1 MTEPRAGA
9 SAGWRVV
16 VALSIG
22 YIGLYLCRKNL
33 SVAIPLLQTEFHAS
47 KEEVGAVA
55 SAGTLAYA
63 IGKVVNGAI
72 VDRIGGRIGFIGS
85 LLLVALFGAAG
96 AFSPTLGVLSIV
108 YGLNRFAGAGGWPA
122 MVKLVPS
129 WFGVTRS
136 ATVFALMSLSYVLGG
151 VAAVLFARQVV
162 ASVGGWRAVMGVPA
176 IALLVITVVT
186 SFWVRAGNIRED
198 PSSDVSS
205 VEKSRWRDVKDL
217 LKQPR
222 FLLACA
228 VSFDVTL
235 MRESLNVW
243 AVDFLTVAQGKNA
256 SVASAALHSVGFD
269 LAGAVAIIVNGVL
282 YDRVDPRR
290 RGVLMAANLILLAA
304 ALFIL
309 PLAGEKSLLLSAAL
323 IGLVGL
329 LVYGPYSLLSGVI
342 AVETGGHRTAATAS
356 GVIDAIGYFAAIL
369 AGVALGRLIDIGG
382 YSLGFRALAGITL
395 LATVLAL
402 GLRGG
407 TDSRLPRSS

>member
-1 MTEPRAGA
+1 MG
-9 SAGWRVV
+9 SGGWRVV
-16 VALSIG
+16 AALSIG
-22 YIGLYLCRKNL
+22 YIGVYLCRKNL
-33 SVAIPLLQTEFHAS
+33 SVAIPLLQTSFDAS
-47 KEEVGAVA
+47 KEEVGAIA

-63 IGKVVNGAI
+63 VGKIVNGAI
-72 VDRIGGRIGFIGS
+72 VDRTGGRMGFIGS
-85 LLLVALFGAAG
+85 MSLVALFGAAG
-96 AFSPTLGVLSIV
+96 AFSPTLGMLAIV
-108 YGLNRFAGAGGWPA
+108 YALNRFAGAGGWPA

-136 ATVFALMSLSYVLGG
+136 ATVFAVMSLSYVLGG

-162 ASVGGWRAVMGVPA
+162 AGGGGWRAVMGIPA
-176 IALLVITVVT
+176 IALVVIIILT
-186 SFWVRAGNIRED
+186 SYFVRSGDVRELPAGD
-198 PSSDVSS
+198 GAPV
-205 VEKSRWRDVKDL
+205 KTSRWLDMKAL

-269 LAGAVAIIVNGVL
+269 LAGAVAILVNGVL
-282 YDRVDPRR
+282 YDRVNPRH
-290 RGVLMAANLILLAA
+290 RGYLMAGNLALLAL
-304 ALFIL
+304 ALFAL

-329 LVYGPYSLLSGVI
+329 LVYGPFSLLSGVI
-342 AVETGGHRTAATAS
+342 AVETGGHRSAATAS
-356 GVIDAIGYFAAIL
+356 GVIDAVGYFAAIL
-369 AGVALGRLIDIGG
+369 AGVALGRLLDIGG
-382 YSLGFRALAGITL
+382 YPLGFRVLAGVTI
-395 LATVLAL
+395 LATFLSL

-407 TDSRLPRSS
+407 TDSRQPQKV